1 MNPPD
6 RLRRA
11 ADAAWRRVED
21 EVAVI
26 SMDANRIRL
35 LNRIGSFLWERCEGA
50 TVDELAEAV
59 CARYEVDAQTARRD
73 VAAFVDDLRAR
84 GLVTLEPQR

>member
-6 RLRRA
+6 RLRRS
-11 ADAAWRRVED
+11 ADTAWRRVDD

-50 TVDELAEAV
+50 TVHELAEAV
-59 CARYEVDAQTARRD
+59 CARYEVDAETARRD
-73 VAAFVDDLRAR
+73 VDAFVDDLRAR

>member
-6 RLRRA
+6 RLRRS

-35 LNRIGSFLWERCEGA
+35 LNRIGGFLWERCEGA
-50 TVDELAEAV
+50 TVAELAEAV
-59 CARYEVDAQTARRD
+59 CARYAVDADTARRD
-73 VAAFVDDLRAR
+73 VAAFVDDLRTR